1 MKKALIVF
9 AVILAV
15 LAVVYLAGSWY
26 FSGIIVAFE
35 TDSLAEEEAERGVP
49 ADYGLPA
56 PEEVTFQGDGE
67 TLAGWY
73 FDNPANGN
81 CGVILLHG
89 ITGSRYG
96 GLKYAPLFW
105 ERGCDLM
112 MYDHRYHGASTGDY
126 GTYGFYE
133 KQDALAAVE
142 WFAARTGLSHD
153 RIGLQ
158 GESYGAATALQTGA
172 LAPDLAFVAADS
184 SYRDLSTIVSE
195 QADVQFG
202 SWTGLFLPG
211 AMGIS
216 GLRAS
221 FAPSQ
226 VSPMVSAESLTEPVF
241 LSHSASDEYTLPH
254 HSEDIFAQLP
264 QATCKRLHL
273 TDWGSEHANSVDDN
287 FGAYKA
293 QMDEFLDVC
302 VPGFGLA
309 AADR

>member
-1 MKKALIVF
+1 MKKVLIIG
-9 AVILAV
+9 AVVLAV

-26 FSGIIVAFE
+26 FSGIIVAFD

-56 PEEVTFQGDGE
+56 PEEVTFQSDGE

-73 FDNPANGN
+73 FDNPAGGN

-112 MYDHRYHGASTGDY
+112 MYDHRYHGGSTGDY

-133 KQDALAAVE
+133 KQDALAAVD
-142 WFAARTGLSHD
+142 WFANRTGLSHD

-158 GESYGAATALQTGA
+158 GESYGAATALQTGV

-184 SYRDLSTIVSE
+184 SYRDLTTIVSE

-202 SWTGLFLPG
+202 GWTSLFLPG

-241 LSHSASDEYTLPH
+241 LSHSASDAYTLPH
-254 HSEDIFAQLP
+254 HSQDIFAHLP

-273 TDWGSEHANSVDDN
+273 TDWGSEHAHSVDDD

-293 QMDEFLDVC
+293 QMDEFLNAC

-309 AADR
+309 AAR

>member
-1 MKKALIVF
+1 MKKALIVV
-9 AVILAV
+9 AVVLAV
-15 LAVVYLAGSWY
+15 LAAIYLAGSWY
-26 FSGIIVAFE
+26 FSGIVVAFD
-35 TDSLAEEEAERGVP
+35 TDTLAEEEAERGVP

-56 PEEVTFQGDGE
+56 PEEITFQGDGE

-73 FDNPANGN
+73 FDNPVDGN

-112 MYDHRYHGASTGDY
+112 MYDHRHHGASSGDY

-133 KQDALAAVE
+133 KLDALAALE
-142 WFAARTGLSHD
+142 WFASRTGLPHD

-172 LAPDLAFVAADS
+172 LATDLAFIASDS
-184 SYRDLSTIVSE
+184 SYRDLKTIVSE
-195 QADVQFG
+195 QAVKQFG
-202 SWTGLFLPG
+202 SWTSLFVPG
-211 AMGIS
+211 ALGVS
-216 GLRAS
+216 GLRAD
-221 FAPSQ
+221 FAPSE

-241 LSHSASDEYTLPH
+241 LSHSASDAYTLPH

-273 TDWGSEHANSVDDN
+273 TDWGSEHADSIDDN
-287 FGAYKA
+287 FDAYKT
-293 QMDEFLDVC
+293 QMVEFLDAC
-302 VPGFGLA
+302 VPGFGNPG
-309 AADR
+309 